1 MSPHRIRHSSITQ
14 ALDETGDVRKGKK
27 LSRHKKIETLMI
39 YDDNHTNV
47 QGSLTELLSNA
58 LEE

>member
-1 MSPHRIRHSSITQ
+1 LEPGRKDTIAQ
-14 ALDETGDVRKGKK
+14 ALDETGDVRKEKK

-39 YDDNHTNV
+39 YDDNRTNV
-47 QGSLTELLSNA
+47 QGLLTELLSNA